1 MFQRVYNPFG
11 FNLPHMIGEIYTFKN
26 EYFLHITNNT
36 NMVNIFLQE
45 ILKIGFSWYIIGIIF
60 PIVEKYPVGILV
72 KKVVFL

>member
-1 MFQRVYNPFG
+1 
-11 FNLPHMIGEIYTFKN
+11 MIGEIYTFKN

-60 PIVEKYPVGILV
+60 PIVENISGRNFS
-72 KKVVFL
+72 KKGSLPIEIHIFSIGVLF

>member
-1 MFQRVYNPFG
+1 MQFRKNPNILKDRPLFREYITPLIG

-45 ILKIGFSWYIIGIIF
+45 ILKIGFS
-60 PIVEKYPVGILV
+60 
-72 KKVVFL
+72 